1 MIEGSALFLIA
12 SVLVSGGLLAV
23 LGDYLGSKIGKARL
37 RLFNLRPRQTAQV
50 VTILTGTFIAAS
62 TLAINFALSKPLRQG
77 VFELQEILRQL
88 RTATADLNKVAA
100 DKREVEQN
108 LAAAKQEQ
116 ETVGKRLLKIN
127 RNFRQAQ
134 AKLKAASSQAEVLR
148 RDIKTLLTDRQK
160 LLQQKSQLDQQIS
173 ALRQQVGIRDQEL
186 KKQLSKIASQDKVL
200 QKRQL
205 RLQQLETQQRQLQ
218 NQIDKRDR
226 EIADLDRA
234 IASKDSD
241 LTRRERQIKELESQL
256 SFLQRQVEVLE
267 QYYETYQ
274 EFRERRIALVKGQVL
289 AFAALR
295 VVDPQSVK
303 IAVDR
308 LLSQAN
314 RMAIEATRPGE
325 TVADQRVVQI
335 TQSQVDQLSKQ
346 LQDGQEYVVRII
358 SAGNYVQG
366 EKEVRVFAD
375 VALNQQVFRR
385 GETIATVSLDSS
397 KQAEAEVQKRF
408 DSLLA
413 ATRFRARRAGIL
425 GTIQIEEGQ
434 TKTLLDFLQRLNTS
448 EDNFDEIK
456 AVASNNTY
464 TAGPLKI
471 RLLVLQDGEVIF
483 ST

>member
-77 VFELQEILRQL
+77 VFELQSILKQL

-100 DKREVEQN
+100 EKQQVEKH
-108 LAAAKQEQ
+108 LTAAKQEQ
-116 ETVGKRLLKIN
+116 EAVGKRLLKIN
-127 RNFRQAQ
+127 RNFTQAR
-134 AKLKAASSQAEVLR
+134 AKLKAASSQAERLR
-148 RDIKTLLTDRQK
+148 SDIKILLADRQK
-160 LLQQKSQLDQQIS
+160 LLEQKSQLDQQIS
-173 ALRQQVGIRDQEL
+173 TLRQQVGIRDQQL
-186 KKQLSKIASQDKVL
+186 KKQLGKIASQDRIL
-200 QKRQL
+200 QQRQV

-218 NQIDKRDR
+218 TRIDKRDR
-226 EIADLDRA
+226 EIANLDRE
-234 IASKDSD
+234 IAAKDSD
-241 LTRRERQIKELESQL
+241 LTRREKQLKDLESQL
-256 SFLQRQVEVLE
+256 SFLKQQVEVLE
-267 QYYETYQ
+267 QYYQTYQ
-274 EFRERRIALVKGQVL
+274 ELRERQIALVKGQVL

-303 IAVDR
+303 VAIDR
-308 LLSQAN
+308 LLAQAN

-325 TVADQRVVQI
+325 NVPEERVVQI

-346 LQDGQEYVVRII
+346 LQDRREYVVRIL

-375 VALNQQVFRR
+375 IALNQQVFQE

-397 KQAEAEVQKRF
+397 RQTEAEIQKRL

-413 ATRFRARRAGIL
+413 ATQFRARRAGIL
-425 GTIQIEEGQ
+425 GAIQIEEGR
-434 TKTLLDFLQRLNTS
+434 TKTLLDFLGKLNAS
-448 EDNFDEIK
+448 EDGFDEIK
-456 AVASNNTY
+456 AVASDNTY
-464 TAGPLKI
+464 TAGPLKV
-471 RLLVLQDGEVIF
+471 RLLVLQNGEVVF
-483 ST
+483 GT

>member
-77 VFELQEILRQL
+77 VFELQDILKQL

-100 DKREVEQN
+100 EKQEVEKD
-108 LAAAKQEQ
+108 LTAAKQEQ

-127 RNFRQAQ
+127 RNFTQAR
-134 AKLKAASSQAEVLR
+134 AKLRAASTQAALLR
-148 RDIKTLLTDRQK
+148 SDIKILLTDRQK
-160 LLQQKSQLDQQIS
+160 LLEQKSQLDRQIS
-173 ALRQQVGIRDQEL
+173 ILRQQVGIRDQEL
-186 KKQLSKIASQDKVL
+186 KKQLGRIASQDKIL
-200 QKRQL
+200 QQRQL
-205 RLQQLETQQRQLQ
+205 RLQQLELQQRQLQ
-218 NQIDKRDR
+218 SKIDKRDQ

-234 IASKDSD
+234 IAEKDSD
-241 LTRRERQIKELESQL
+241 LTRREKQLKDLESQL
-256 SFLQRQVEVLE
+256 AFLRQQVEVLE
-267 QYYETYQ
+267 QTYQ
-274 EFRERRIALVKGQVL
+274 ELRGGQIALVKGQVL

-303 IAVDR
+303 TAIDR

-314 RMAIEATRPGE
+314 RMVIEATQPGE
-325 TVADQRVVQI
+325 KVSDERVVQI

-346 LQDGQEYVVRII
+346 LQDKQEYVIRII

-375 VALNQQVFRR
+375 VALNQQVFYD
-385 GETIATVSLDSS
+385 GEIIATVSLDSS
-397 KQAEAEVQKRF
+397 KQNETEKRL

-413 ATRFRARRAGIL
+413 ATQFRARRAGIL
-425 GTIQIEEGQ
+425 GAIQVEEGQ
-434 TKTLLDFLQRLNTS
+434 RKTLLDFLQKLNTS
-448 EDNFDEIK
+448 EDGFDEIK
-456 AVASNNTY
+456 AVASDDTY
-464 TAGPLKI
+464 TAGPLKV
-471 RLLVLQDGEVIF
+471 RLLVLQDGEVVF